1 MKTWLTLLVLL
12 AVACLAAFTWQWIA
26 ADPGYVLVRYADTSV
41 ETTLI
46 FAVVALLFVWGVVNL
61 LWRVLRAPLAA
72 WARRRRRRGRERIAG
87 GLVALAEGR
96 YTHALRE
103 LERASHESGLQAP
116 ALLAAA
122 RAAQARGDGA
132 RAAALLSRA
141 PPAAA
146 IVLNARFQ
154 LEQHRPEAALALLKP
169 QVDKSTLPP
178 AGWQLLAEAALR
190 SGDAATAF
198 AALPEL
204 ARAQAMAPQALAALQ
219 ARTLAAVLAAAPD
232 RDRLNEL
239 WSGLSKAQRSIDE
252 AVTAYARR
260 AAEIGQILA
269 GMSALEGALRRQW
282 SEPLIVCYGELGPAE
297 ADARLRYAEGW
308 IAQQPN
314 SAGLALTLGRL
325 CIQCRLWGKA
335 RGYLERGL
343 GIEPSP
349 PLWEALGDCH
359 AGRDDFPT
367 AARCWRNALLAA
379 RSEPTQPLPQ
389 APSATALSTRAAVVE
404 ERSEHGV
411 PRLPGVAH

>member
-1 MKTWLTLLVLL
+1 MCW
-12 AVACLAAFTWQWIA
+12 
-26 ADPGYVLVRYADTSV
+26 VRYADTSV
-41 ETTLI
+41 ETTLLI
-46 FAVVALLFVWGVVNL
+46 FAVVVLVFVWGAVNL
-61 LWRVLRAPLAA
+61 LLRALG
-72 WARRRRRRGRERIAG
+72 ARRSPPGRGGGARRGRERIAG

-96 YTHALRE
+96 YTARIARTRTRLARK
-103 LERASHESGLQAP
+103 RIAGVP
-116 ALLAAA
+116 ALARGGLRRGGARRRRTCRVTAVA
-122 RAAQARGDGA
+122 RAAGRGGGV
-132 RAAALLSRA
+132 
-141 PPAAA
+141 PE
-146 IVLNARFQ
+146 NARFQ

-169 QVDKSTLPP
+169 QVEKSTLPP

-204 ARAQAMAPQALAALQ
+204 ARAQTMAPQALAALQ
-219 ARTLAAVLAAAPD
+219 TRTLAAVLAAAPD
-232 RDRLNEL
+232 RNRLNEL
-239 WSGLSKAQRSIDE
+239 WSGLSKAQRNLDG

-282 SEPLIVCYGELGPAE
+282 SELLIVCYGELGPAE

-343 GIEPSP
+343 EIEPSSA
-349 PLWEALGDCH
+349 LWEALGDCH
-359 AGRDDFPT
+359 AGRDDSPT

-379 RSEPTQPLPQ
+379 RGEPTQPLPQ
-389 APSATALSTRAAVVE
+389 APAATALSTRAAVVE

-411 PRLPGVAH
+411 PRLPGVARWVRARSARSL

>member
-1 MKTWLTLLVLL
+1 
-12 AVACLAAFTWQWIA
+12 
-26 ADPGYVLVRYADTSV
+26 VLVRYADTSV

-46 FAVVALLFVWGVVNL
+46 FAVVALVFVWGVVNL
-61 LWRVLRAPLAA
+61 LWRALRAPLAA

-146 IVLNARFQ
+146 AVLNARFQ
-154 LEQHRPEAALALLKP
+154 LEQHQPEAALALLKP
-169 QVDKSTLPP
+169 QVEKSTLPP

-219 ARTLAAVLAAAPD
+219 ARTVAAVLAAAPD

-239 WSGLSKAQRSIDE
+239 WSGLSKVQRSLDE

-260 AAEIGQILA
+260 AAAIGQILA
-269 GMSALEGALRRQW
+269 GMSALEGAMRRQW

-343 GIEPSP
+343 EIEPSP
-349 PLWEALGDCH
+349 ALWEALGDCH
-359 AGRDDFPT
+359 GGRDDVAS

-379 RSEPTQPLPQ
+379 RGDPTQPLPQ
-389 APSATALSTRAAVVE
+389 APAATALSTRAAVVE

-411 PRLPGVAH
+411 PRLPGVAR